1 MAGRTQ
7 GLTRSIA
14 RSSPWRRTMARSPP
28 RCATKSRTRPWL
40 ISSCMSWCRKKRGA
54 GAHDSSQLLR
64 RAVALRAQGRRNIE
78 DLFLERGLVEAV
90 SSFIEGLV
98 PWAGSWAQFGSL
110 SARDRLTSLSAP
122 SRIRAI
128 VEGVNCRC
136 ARSRGNSHGVQ
147 GDALPLTL
155 NVVRTHTV
163 KPEQS
168 AGARFGRRPSTRSR
182 RPLAAPDKGRREER

>member
-1 MAGRTQ
+1 
-7 GLTRSIA
+7 L
-14 RSSPWRRTMARSPP
+14 
-28 RCATKSRTRPWL
+28 L
-40 ISSCMSWCRKKRGA
+40 ISSCMSCCRKKRGA
-54 GAHDSSQLLR
+54 RAHDSSQLLR

-78 DLFLERGLVEAV
+78 NLFLKRGLVEAV

-155 NVVRTHTV
+155 NVVRT
-163 KPEQS
+163 
-168 AGARFGRRPSTRSR
+168 STR
-182 RPLAAPDKGRREER
+182 